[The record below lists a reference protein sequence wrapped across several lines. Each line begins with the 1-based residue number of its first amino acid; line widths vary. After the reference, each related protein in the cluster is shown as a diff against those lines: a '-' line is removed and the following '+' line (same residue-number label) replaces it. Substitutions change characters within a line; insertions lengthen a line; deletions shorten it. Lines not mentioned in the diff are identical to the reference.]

1 MVSCSLPRSMMSVA
15 MTPILLEKGNMAV
28 SVNICQYHSQSSDP
42 SSILTVGSR
51 NIMYSFCRVAVSPYL
66 TPSLLGIL

>member
-1 MVSCSLPRSMMSVA
+1 MCPFCGKEVPFDSWGEA
-15 MTPILLEKGNMAV
+15 MNMAV